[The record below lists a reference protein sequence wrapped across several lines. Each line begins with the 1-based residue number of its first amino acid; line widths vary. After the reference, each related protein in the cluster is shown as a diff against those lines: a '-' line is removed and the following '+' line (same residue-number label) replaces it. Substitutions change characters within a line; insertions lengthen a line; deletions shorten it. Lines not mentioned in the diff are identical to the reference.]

1 MLEQVNLETTVNEV
15 GNDIS
20 KAIEA
25 GQMKTLM
32 DHVMMMMIVVH
43 QQDSDFLLEG
53 KKL

>member
-32 DHVMMMMIVVH
+32 DHVMMIVVH
-43 QQDSDFLLEG
+43 QQDSDFLLEE

>member
-32 DHVMMMMIVVH
+32 DHVMMMIVAH
-43 QQDSDFLLEG
+43 QQDSDFLLKG